1 MIRKGHFGDENKYED
16 AVDEERD
23 GDGVEDE
30 DKVGDRDGVRIGM
43 LMEMEWGLGWIRHM
57 HEK

>member
-1 MIRKGHFGDENKYED
+1 MIRKGHFRDENKYED

-43 LMEMEWGLGWIRHM
+43 LMEME
-57 HEK
+57 